1 MERARNAWSSCPT
14 RTPLGWVI
22 WRSLPPPFCFK
33 SWQTPRQSP
42 HSRNSVRSGWS
53 HPPGVSETLQR
64 FCPYLETLNNI
75 PFLFLVALLLLFLV
89 SVSSTPWLLLGE
101 FLHRSRTPKFFS
113 WGSGSGKPVK
123 DRSQRA
129 HGRKLWDRTTL
140 HVLHILSLKTCS
152 RLWLWNCR

>member
-1 MERARNAWSSCPT
+1 MSHKNTPGLRHSAILATSILFQVVTNSETESTLQKFSKVWMEP
-14 RTPLGWVI
+14 
-22 WRSLPPPFCFK
+22 
-33 SWQTPRQSP
+33 
-42 HSRNSVRSGWS
+42 
-53 HPPGVSETLQR
+53 PPGVSETLQR

-113 WGSGSGKPVK
+113 SGSGSGKPVE
-123 DRSQRA
+123 DRSQRT